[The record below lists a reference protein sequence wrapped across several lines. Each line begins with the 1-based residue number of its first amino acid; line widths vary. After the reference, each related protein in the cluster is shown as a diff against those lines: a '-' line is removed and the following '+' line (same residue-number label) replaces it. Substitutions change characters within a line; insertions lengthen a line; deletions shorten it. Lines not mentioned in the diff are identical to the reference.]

1 MFFSHLLKRYP
12 FNICL
17 QCNISIKT
25 LHFLIFSSLDRF
37 LHRMVL
43 LMDRAIKYRV
53 YHLNKL
59 TNNMVQNKRSLF
71 IKIVS
76 TTYLEEHFC
85 RSLDVLFKA
94 TTEKWNKVKGD
105 SIKQSSPFLR
115 RIFRMFS
122 FVARIL
128 TFQENRQTS
137 IQSNYDI
144 MKVIL
149 KLSEM
154 IWEDYLCTEP
164 VHY

>member
-94 TTEKWNKVKGD
+94 TTEKMEQGKRRQHKT
-105 SIKQSSPFLR
+105 KQPLFEKD
-115 RIFRMFS
+115 FQNVQFCCKNFDFS
-122 FVARIL
+122 GK
-128 TFQENRQTS
+128 QT
-137 IQSNYDI
+137 NLYP
-144 MKVIL
+144 K
-149 KLSEM
+149 
-154 IWEDYLCTEP
+154 
-164 VHY
+164 